1 MSVLV
6 LGGAPAVRERAGWNF
21 MRLPQSKAREVDG
34 IEQEEGGADMMS
46 TNVEYRTTL
55 HAKNGRV

>member
-1 MSVLV
+1 MLRERSHLRVLV

-34 IEQEEGGADMMS
+34 IEQEVGPI
-46 TNVEYRTTL
+46 
-55 HAKNGRV
+55 